1 MSRISSYL
9 LVGPLFLV
17 LLIFFCVPLGAM
29 AILSFLDFDGFRVI
43 NEFTLLNYQELF
55 ESPLTWRLYLSTFK
69 SVLIVWLVT
78 LVIGITI
85 SNFLVFH
92 VSSLVVQIGLFLL
105 CTIPFWTSS
114 IIRMISWL
122 PLLGRN
128 GVINQTLMSL
138 GLIDQPIDGLIF
150 SDTAV
155 IIVYV
160 HSFSLF
166 MIVPIFNSM
175 VRIQPEIVE
184 AAYEAGASRWQVM
197 TNIVIP
203 LSKSGI
209 ALGTIF
215 VVALVMGDFFMVR
228 IMGGGQSSSVALAI
242 SNQIGS
248 FQYPQAAAASILFL
262 CTILIIIS
270 AILRVVDVRKDV
282 LS

>member
-1 MSRISSYL
+1 MSRLSSYL

-17 LLIFFCVPLGAM
+17 LLIFFCVPLIAM
-29 AILSFLDFDGFRVI
+29 TVVSFLDFDGFRIV

-55 ESPLTWRLYLSTFK
+55 DSSLTWALYKNTLWT
-69 SVLIVWLVT
+69 VLIVWAITV
-78 LVIGITI
+78 VIGITL

-92 VSSLVVQIGLFLL
+92 VNSLMVQIGLFLL

-128 GVINQTLMSL
+128 GVINQSLIGL

-150 SDTAV
+150 SDMAV

-166 MIVPIFNSM
+166 MIVPIFNAM
-175 VRIQPEIVE
+175 VRIRPEVVE
-184 AAYEAGASRWQVM
+184 AAFEAGASRWQVM

-209 ALGTIF
+209 ALGSIF

-228 IMGGGQSSSVALAI
+228 IMGGGQVSSVALAI

-262 CTILIIIS
+262 CTILVIIS
-270 AILRVVDVRKDV
+270 GILRVVDVRKEV
-282 LS
+282 LN